1 MEKETPYFNYEDLPT
16 IPQDVTP
23 VNTHLDKQLEYI
35 KEKGILVEEDQ
46 LNRMVTNKL
55 YDESTERVEKVTP
68 YFIDSSPSLGL
79 IINKSSIAW
88 REERLVIRGKEKA
101 SLIANKLNLYHD
113 MLVRAYELGYDPNI
127 LLYGKSVYGLRY
139 NFDVDPKG
147 IVYVTSHSQL
157 QVFIFGIVF
166 TNKDDCEKLLDEFE
180 DRIKL
185 YY

>member
-1 MEKETPYFNYEDLPT
+1 MEKETSYFNYEDLPT

-55 YDESTERVEKVTP
+55 YDESTARVEKVTS
-68 YFIDSSPSLGL
+68 YFIDSSPSLGF
-79 IINKSSIAW
+79 IINKSSI
-88 REERLVIRGKEKA
+88 ERKESLLIRSKEKA
-101 SLIANKLNLYHD
+101 SLIANKLNLYQD
-113 MLVRAYELGYDPNI
+113 MLVRAYELGYDPNVS
-127 LLYGKSVYGLRY
+127 LHNKSVYGLRY
-139 NFDVDPKG
+139 NFDVDPEGK
-147 IVYVTSHSQL
+147 VYVTSHSQL

-166 TNKDDCEKLLDEFE
+166 TNEFACEILLDEFK

>member
-46 LNRMVTNKL
+46 LHRMLTQKVYNKAQEEAEEETDYFVVTRCCHGFVVN
-55 YDESTERVEKVTP
+55 V
-68 YFIDSSPSLGL
+68 SSVSWRSKDL
-79 IINKSSIAW
+79 IIK
-88 REERLVIRGKEKA
+88 GKTKA
-101 SLIANKLNLYHD
+101 TMVVNKLNLYHD
-113 MLVRAYELGYDPNI
+113 MLLRAYELGYDPNI